1 MEEVHRKELIAAVQL
16 QISKVTEFCMAGDV
30 PSEIKVHEIRKA
42 FKRLNALLKL
52 FPAELQLEVDKF
64 RKPMRIIARRL
75 TLGRESTVNLQL
87 FDRLL
92 IETGGLNEVANARLR
107 DRLVQTNEE
116 SLDELVEKE
125 KVLDDILQLMTY
137 GRDMLMPVLVA
148 ENYQVRIFD
157 EISETFTK
165 GKDWYRFIA
174 ESYDAELYHN
184 LRKLMKTLWY
194 QSEIE
199 APGQT
204 EVPGTVL
211 EKLHGITDQ
220 LGDDH
225 DWYIFIKEVSREIYD
240 LNVDDIRQ
248 CKKLVRQIQ
257 DKNLAELNPNLS
269 DFFST
274 SEQRYIELLREL

>member
-1 MEEVHRKELIAAVQL
+1 MEEVHRKELLAAVEQQVGQVAEL
-16 QISKVTEFCMAGDV
+16 CVAADVTH
-30 PSEIKVHEIRKA
+30 EIKVHEIRKS

-52 FPAELQLEVDKF
+52 FPEELQPEVDNF

-87 FDRLL
+87 FDKL
-92 IETGGLNEVANARLR
+92 IMETGGLDESRNTGLHTKLIRV
-107 DRLVQTNEE
+107 NEE
-116 SLDELVEKE
+116 SLDELVVKE
-125 KVLDDILQLMTY
+125 KVLDDILQLMKLGHEVLLPTLITAKY
-137 GRDMLMPVLVA
+137 RVLVFS
-148 ENYQVRIFD
+148 Q
-157 EISETFTK
+157 ISTTFIK

-174 ESYDAELYHN
+174 GEYDAELYHN

-211 EKLHGITDQ
+211 EKLHNITDQ

-225 DWYIFIKEVSREIYD
+225 DWYIFIKEISREIYNLSID
-240 LNVDDIRQ
+240 EI
-248 CKKLVRQIQ
+248 KTIKLQVRNIQ
-257 DKNLAELNPNLS
+257 DENLEVLNYNLAGFFKLS
-269 DFFST
+269 DV
-274 SEQRYIELLREL
+274 QYIDLLRQL